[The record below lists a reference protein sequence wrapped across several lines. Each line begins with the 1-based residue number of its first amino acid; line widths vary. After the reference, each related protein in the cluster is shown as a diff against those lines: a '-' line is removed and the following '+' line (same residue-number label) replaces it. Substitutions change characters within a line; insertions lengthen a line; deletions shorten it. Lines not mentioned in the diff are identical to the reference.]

1 MSTKTLRKR
10 IALVAVSVMGAG
22 VLSVAPANA
31 AAVAVGEFTFNA
43 ITLQAGVCA
52 RDTTA
57 AAQGLV
63 VVAGSSFTAALD
75 QASTDTDDFYVSTS
89 GNVTVGSATGTGIDG
104 VTLTSVTAAA
114 AHNSDIVVTFVA
126 GAVGSGT
133 ISVKENATAST
144 LEVLSVTVVA
154 ACATNV
160 LSLADSFIEVSTQAN
175 ADDNIDETASLSV
188 SNGSTTYINLAL
200 RDAYLNALSGAGVL
214 AATATNGAVIN
225 WDSAPSVQSSVAY
238 LSTRGAAG
246 TELFVTQ
253 GLANKDK
260 PLTTTVTITLDGAA
274 VTTKTIN
281 FRGVPASI
289 KISSVKVGKVG
300 STGVFDAQVL
310 DAAGV
315 ALPSQTVANSSTAN
329 SVAEVA
335 AIANIS
341 TSAVTQADGSATSSS
356 GGTRGAYS
364 CVKSGK
370 TTLTVQTTISS
381 VAGTSVKQTFPVVC
395 GDVLDTWTI
404 SMDKASYAP
413 GEIATL
419 TVSGKDVKGFE
430 VNSTDTLGTL
440 EYSFG
445 GMTAVTA
452 PTSADKFDSANG
464 AKKYSFSVG
473 TTEGAFV
480 GTFKIAGATDT
491 AAKTVQY
498 KVAAP
503 SSGAVSNA
511 DVLKAIV
518 SLIASINK
526 QIAALQKALLK
537 R

>member
-10 IALVAVSVMGAG
+10 IALVAVAALGAG

-31 AAVAVGEFTFNA
+31 AAVAVGEFTFTA
-43 ITLQAGVCA
+43 PTLQAGVCS
-52 RDTTA
+52 RDTTS

-63 VVAGSSFTAALD
+63 VVAGSSFTAGLD
-75 QASTDTDDFYVSTS
+75 QASTDTDDFYVSVT
-89 GNVTVGSATGTGIDG
+89 GNATVGSATGTGIDA

-126 GAVGSGT
+126 GAVGSAT
-133 ISVKENATAST
+133 ISVKENATASA

-154 ACATNV
+154 ACANNV
-160 LSLADSFIEVSTQAN
+160 LSLGDSFIEVSTQAN
-175 ADDNIDETASLSV
+175 ADDNIDELASLSV
-188 SNGSTTYINLAL
+188 ANGSTTYINLAL
-200 RDAYLNALSGAGVL
+200 RDAYLQPLSGAGVL

-225 WDSAPSVQSSVAY
+225 WDSAPTVQSSVAY

-253 GLANKDK
+253 GTANANK
-260 PLTTTVTITLDGAA
+260 PLTTTVTITLDGAL

-289 KISSVKVGKVG
+289 KITNVMVGKVG
-300 STGVFDAQVL
+300 STGVFDAQVF

-315 ALPSQTVANSSTAN
+315 ALPSQTVATDSTAN
-329 SVAEVA
+329 GVSAVA

-341 TSAVTQADGSATSSS
+341 TSAVTGATGAATSSTV
-356 GGTRGAYS
+356 GTQGAYG
-364 CVKSGK
+364 CVTSGK
-370 TTLTVQTTISS
+370 TTLTVKTTISS

-395 GDVLDTWTI
+395 GDVLDKWTI
-404 SMDKASYAP
+404 SMDKASYQP

-419 TVSGKDVKGFE
+419 TVSGKDEDGFE

-445 GMTAVTA
+445 GMTAITA
-452 PTSADKFDSANG
+452 PTSVDKFDSANG
-464 AKKYSFSVG
+464 AKKYTFSVG

-480 GTFKIAGATDT
+480 GTFKIAGASET

-498 KVAAP
+498 KIAAA
-503 SSGAVSNA
+503 SGAVSMA

-537 R
+537 K

>member
-10 IALVAVSVMGAG
+10 IALVAVAALGAG

-31 AAVAVGEFTFNA
+31 AAVAVGEFTFTA
-43 ITLQAGVCA
+43 PTLQAGVCS
-52 RDTTA
+52 RDTTS

-75 QASTDTDDFYVSTS
+75 QASTDTDDFYASVS
-89 GNVTVGSATGTGIDG
+89 GNLTVGSATGTGIDA
-104 VTLTSVTAAA
+104 VTLTAVTAAA

-133 ISVKENATAST
+133 ISVKENATASA
-144 LEVLSVTVVA
+144 LEVLSVTIVA
-154 ACATNV
+154 ACANNV
-160 LSLADSFIEVSTQAN
+160 LNLATSFIEVSTQAN
-175 ADDNIDETASLSV
+175 ADDNIDEPASLSV
-188 SNGSTTYINLAL
+188 ANGSTTYINLAL
-200 RDAYLNALSGAGVL
+200 RDAYLQPLSGAGVL
-214 AATATNGAVIN
+214 AASATNGAVIN
-225 WDSAPSVQSSVAY
+225 WDSAPTVQSSVAY
-238 LSTRGAAG
+238 LATRGAAG

-253 GLANKDK
+253 GVANANK
-260 PLTTTVTITLDGAA
+260 PLTTTVTITLDGAP

-289 KISSVKVGKVG
+289 KITNVAVGKVG
-300 STGVFDAQVL
+300 STGVFDAQVF

-315 ALPSQTVANSSTAN
+315 ALPSQTVATDATAN
-329 SVAEVA
+329 GVSTVA
-335 AIANIS
+335 AVANIN
-341 TSAVTQADGSATSSS
+341 TSAITHTDGSATSSTV
-356 GGTRGAYS
+356 GTRGLFG
-364 CVKSGK
+364 CVKSG
-370 TTLTVQTTISS
+370 TATLTVQTTISS
-381 VAGTSVKQTFPVVC
+381 IAGTSVKQTFPVIC
-395 GDVLDTWTI
+395 GDALDTWTL
-404 SMDKASYAP
+404 SMDKATYAP

-419 TVSGKDVKGFE
+419 TVSGKDVKGFA

-452 PTSADKFDSANG
+452 PTSTDKFTSAAG
-464 AKKYSFSVG
+464 VKTYTFSVG

-480 GTFKIAGATDT
+480 GTFKIAGATET

-498 KVAAP
+498 KVAGPA
-503 SSGAVSNA
+503 STSNA

-526 QIAALQKALLK
+526 QIAALQKALL
-537 R
+537 RR